1 MIRFNNSKLSKNKKL
16 LVLFSNS
23 IRKIF
28 GGDRL
33 KRLSE
38 IMVFFSKQIYLKNKK
53 KITILDF
60 GCGSMEISK
69 KLEGLS
75 FVKEII
81 GVDTYPSKFKSKKMK
96 YIQYDTFFKT
106 NKKTFDIVIAVDV
119 LHHIGIDQSH
129 LTLKKLSKISKN
141 IIIKDH
147 FEHGYLS
154 RQLLRFVDFY
164 ANYAYDVNIPKKYYD
179 SKSWKKIVKKSFLKE
194 IKIIKNFQQHD
205 GLFNFLLDKK
215 HHFVSHLKY
224 AKR

>member
-1 MIRFNNSKLSKNKKL
+1 MSRFKDIKIPISKRIFIF
-16 LVLFSNS
+16 VSNS
-23 IRKIF
+23 IRILS
-28 GGDRL
+28 GGDRI

-38 IMVFFSKQIYLKNKK
+38 IMIKTSKDIYLKEKK